1 MIAAMPLRA
10 RIPVILVAVG
20 ICALSVIPCSAG
32 SYGQSALDYF
42 LPLKSIESVVGPI
55 FPSCGLGSSFRS
67 EFRAGAAAT
76 DFTGVKL
83 IGANGMER
91 DLREFSHLDQA
102 PVRFDL
108 AANLRCWRFAVR
120 GLYTN
125 FGVRSRH
132 QSRATLDLSGLTV
145 GGDFDVVQL
154 EWLTVGARGDISFFE
169 PRFQGRVRDFLPQP
183 LADPLPADF
192 SLDITGD
199 KPITVGA
206 YIRYVPPE
214 ILNFPLHIEAFG
226 NVPLKGS
233 NWTSFGISLVFRPQI
248 YRFDLACKLRAEKSF
263 LKFSTPPDHQSF
275 PEINPI
281 FPGLS
286 RWRLELEWS
295 NYGIDFA
302 VFF

>member
-10 RIPVILVAVG
+10 RIPVILMAVG

-67 EFRAGAAAT
+67 EFRAGVAT
-76 DFTGVKL
+76 TEFTGVKL

-169 PRFQGRVRDFLPQP
+169 PRFQGRVN
-183 LADPLPADF
+183 DPRAVGEVVLLDNFA
-192 SLDITGD
+192 LDITGD
-199 KPITVGA
+199 KPVTVGA

-263 LKFSTPPDHQSF
+263 LKFSTPPDHQLFDNS
-275 PEINPI
+275 PLA
-281 FPGLS
+281 PGFS
-286 RWRLELEWS
+286 NWRLELEWS